1 MKYDVLSLSGNIFVF
16 ENQQCDC
23 LIDIAHDQ
31 RGAEQKSLRLK
42 GTENIIRYAYMP
54 KEGLVRV
61 NPKTGSV
68 ESGNVLA
75 ELLAVRCD
83 DLDSMLKFFTNNEFF
98 IPISR
103 EVYEK
108 YEIYEVSSIF
118 RRIQY
123 TVEILT
129 LLQAQRKNYMDILSK
144 VCWLIFMNPI
154 TLKSVNYNDPL
165 FETCVHSIH
174 NYLSS
179 AANADED
186 NSVFQQTDPYDPN
199 IGIYR
204 IPDSVR
210 PPYND
215 IGNIEYDMEMSEP
228 EWDGMPGMPAPPSV
242 WDYHSLM
249 FMYKNF
255 IDIPKNDR
263 KVIEFFYHMR
273 KAVGR
278 LEKITLDGRLVFNS
292 SDESVRKNID
302 DQLKNALLEVAK
314 ITVKEEIDY
323 SLYGVTPS
331 YDIESM
337 TPSWTIPN
345 LITGLFFSLFYL
357 RPNME
362 AYRRCANISCNQYFL
377 VNTTNSKRKY
387 CCPECANAMAQRML
401 RKRKK
406 EASSQE

>member
-1 MKYDVLSLSGNIFVF
+1 
-16 ENQQCDC
+16 
-23 LIDIAHDQ
+23 
-31 RGAEQKSLRLK
+31 
-42 GTENIIRYAYMP
+42 
-54 KEGLVRV
+54 
-61 NPKTGSV
+61 
-68 ESGNVLA
+68 
-75 ELLAVRCD
+75 
-83 DLDSMLKFFTNNEFF
+83 
-98 IPISR
+98 
-103 EVYEK
+103 
-108 YEIYEVSSIF
+108 
-118 RRIQY
+118 
-123 TVEILT
+123 
-129 LLQAQRKNYMDILSK
+129 
-144 VCWLIFMNPI
+144 
-154 TLKSVNYNDPL
+154 
-165 FETCVHSIH
+165 
-174 NYLSS
+174 
-179 AANADED
+179 
-186 NSVFQQTDPYDPN
+186 
-199 IGIYR
+199 
-204 IPDSVR
+204 
-210 PPYND
+210 
-215 IGNIEYDMEMSEP
+215 MSEP

-255 IDIPKNDR
+255 IDIPKSDR

>member
-61 NPKTGSV
+61 NPKTGSI

-83 DLDSMLKFFTNNEFF
+83 DLDSMLKFFTNNGFF

-199 IGIYR
+199 IGISQTVFAHH
-204 IPDSVR
+204 IM
-210 PPYND
+210 
-215 IGNIEYDMEMSEP
+215 ISE
-228 EWDGMPGMPAPPSV
+228 
-242 WDYHSLM
+242 
-249 FMYKNF
+249 
-255 IDIPKNDR
+255 
-263 KVIEFFYHMR
+263 
-273 KAVGR
+273 
-278 LEKITLDGRLVFNS
+278 TLN
-292 SDESVRKNID
+292 
-302 DQLKNALLEVAK
+302 
-314 ITVKEEIDY
+314 
-323 SLYGVTPS
+323 
-331 YDIESM
+331 
-337 TPSWTIPN
+337 TIW
-345 LITGLFFSLFYL
+345 
-357 RPNME
+357 R
-362 AYRRCANISCNQYFL
+362 
-377 VNTTNSKRKY
+377 
-387 CCPECANAMAQRML
+387 
-401 RKRKK
+401 
-406 EASSQE
+406 